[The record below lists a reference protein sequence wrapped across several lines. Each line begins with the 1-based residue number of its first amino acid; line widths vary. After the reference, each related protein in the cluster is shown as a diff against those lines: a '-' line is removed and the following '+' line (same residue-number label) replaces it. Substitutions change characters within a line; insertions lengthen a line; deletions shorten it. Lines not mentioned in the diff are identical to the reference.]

1 MSKLVFVLLVF
12 LVSLHACNSR
22 GLSLSADR
30 KTDSIFHTIGKDVHS
45 RKLRS
50 LFINSEPTVVQTEE
64 HISTSTT
71 GTDEFEDEV
80 MGKDSAADSLKKE
93 GKKGGKVALSYLEET
108 AQIEK
113 WRQARSTLESSPNE
127 VKETAKSEDDET
139 MDDVVSMDY
148 AKPHRKP
155 PIHNKKL

>member
-1 MSKLVFVLLVF
+1 MLLRISVLDFV
-12 LVSLHACNSR
+12 SMQ
-22 GLSLSADR
+22 
-30 KTDSIFHTIGKDVHS
+30 DVHS

-93 GKKGGKVALSYLEET
+93 GKKG
-108 AQIEK
+108 
-113 WRQARSTLESSPNE
+113 
-127 VKETAKSEDDET
+127 
-139 MDDVVSMDY
+139 M
-148 AKPHRKP
+148 
-155 PIHNKKL
+155 